1 MTGGRK
7 IITNTL
13 LLSVVSIVNTFVSIF
28 TTSIIAKSI
37 GPELYGRYT
46 FGLSYILFFSVLSN
60 LGIES
65 LFIREAARDEKNIDL
80 IKDILPFKVLLSALN
95 IAVIILSVH
104 LLHYPV
110 ETIQVIY
117 VLCIGLFFQ
126 VLYESLLSVYR
137 SLEKMY
143 VIGLASL
150 AFRLFTALII
160 VFAVYSGIGFWGI
173 VSAFSIGNAFIFLG
187 LLLFSYRSLGISGV
201 RFKAQ
206 TWLRLIKQGFPFYA
220 SALLTMVYSRIGILM
235 LSKMT
240 SELEVGLYMA
250 AVTLV
255 EGLYFIPAA
264 FTSSIF
270 PAFSRMHGGSGDT
283 FQSTYEKTTKFLI
296 ILTAG
301 ISVGTILVSEKV
313 IFLIFGPEFIRSAE
327 VLNIFIFFW
336 VFSFFSQMQST
347 ILFSIRKEAAQ
358 VKIMAF
364 ACLVNISLNIIL
376 IKNYGIIGAA
386 YSSVITEAVVVV
398 VINAVLWKLDVKYRP
413 DPHIFRLVFSVAA
426 MIVMVNFLLDINLF
440 AAILGGAAFYPV
452 LLFLF
457 GVFDSEDKL
466 YIRSLIKKR
475 API

>member
-1 MTGGRK
+1 MSGRK

-13 LLSVVSIVNTFVSIF
+13 LLSVVSIFNTAVSIF

-65 LFIREAARDEKNIDL
+65 LFIREAARDEKNIEL
-80 IKDILPFKVLLSALN
+80 IRDIFPFKILLSILN
-95 IAVIILSVH
+95 IGVILVSVH
-104 LLHYPV
+104 LLNYPE
-110 ETIQVIY
+110 ETINVIY

-150 AFRLFTALII
+150 VFRFLTALII
-160 VFAVYSGIGFWGI
+160 AFSVYSGIGFWGI
-173 VSAFSIGNAFIFLG
+173 VSAFSLGNASIFFG
-187 LLLFSYRSLGISGV
+187 LLLFSYRDLGISCS
-201 RFKAQ
+201 RFKPEM
-206 TWLRLIKQGFPFYA
+206 WLTLVKQGFPFYA
-220 SALLTMVYSRIGILM
+220 SALLTMVYSRISILM
-235 LSKMT
+235 LSKIT

-255 EGLYFIPAA
+255 EGLYFIPTA

-270 PAFSRMHGGSGDT
+270 PAFSRMHGGAADT
-283 FQSTYEKTTKFLI
+283 FKSTYEKTTKFLI
-296 ILTAG
+296 ILTVG

-313 IFLIFGPEFIRSAE
+313 ILLIFGAEFIRSAE
-327 VLNIFIFFW
+327 VLKIFIFFW
-336 VFSFFSQMQST
+336 VFSFFSQTQST
-347 ILFSIRKEAAQ
+347 VLFSIRKEAAQ
-358 VKIMAF
+358 VKIMAL
-364 ACLVNISLNIIL
+364 ACLVNISLNVML
-376 IKNYGIIGAA
+376 IRSYGILGAA
-386 YSSVITEAVVVV
+386 YSSVITEAVVVA

-413 DPHIFRLVFSVAA
+413 DPHIFRLVFSVVA
-426 MIVMVNFLLDINLF
+426 MIVTVNFLLEVNLF
-440 AAILGGAAFYPV
+440 AAILGGAASYPA

-466 YIRSLIKKR
+466 YIKSLIKKR